1 MNNLRRDDNFGM
13 ASNDPR
19 LTREGYIIDIANR
32 FWAQTNL
39 HSLFQ
44 TNGTAPWSFKDRENI
59 PDAVKQFYKGID
71 RKTRRTSNY
80 IQPLAIIDV
89 KKELDKYKIDGAIA
103 GQFARCLASRVPETL
118 NSLSDETVSRFMK
131 VLPGNKRDLSVIYI
145 LPTNG
150 EEKTSRWGDI
160 YFIANEYIITDKNL
174 NPIDPNKF
182 MSVMKKI
189 IVDK

>member
-1 MNNLRRDDNFGM
+1 MNNLRRDDWFGM
-13 ASNDPR
+13 ANNDPR

-32 FWAQTNL
+32 FWAQCSL
-39 HSLFQ
+39 YSLFQ
-44 TNGTAPWSFKDRENI
+44 ISGPLTFKDKENI

-71 RKTRRTSNY
+71 RKTKRTRNY
-80 IQPLAIIDV
+80 LQPLPILDV
-89 KKELDKYKIDGAIA
+89 KKDLDKYKIDGVIA

-118 NSLSDETVSRFMK
+118 NSLSDETVSRFME
-131 VLPGNKRDLSVIYI
+131 VLPGNKRDLSVIFI

-150 EEKTSRWGDI
+150 EEKTSRWGDV

>member
-13 ASNDPR
+13 VSDHPR
-19 LTREGYIIDIANR
+19 LTREVYIIDIANR

-44 TNGTAPWSFKDRENI
+44 TNGTAPWPFKDRENI
-59 PDAVKQFYKGID
+59 PDVVKQFYKGID
-71 RKTRRTSNY
+71 RKTRRSNLY
-80 IQPLAIIDV
+80 VQPLSIIDV
-89 KKELDKYKIDGAIA
+89 KKELDKYKIDGVIA
-103 GQFARCLASRVPETL
+103 RQFARCLASRVPETL
-118 NSLSDETVSRFMK
+118 NSLSDETVSRFME

-145 LPTNG
+145 LPTDG

-160 YFIANEYIITDKNL
+160 YFIANEYIITDKHL

>member
-1 MNNLRRDDNFGM
+1 MNNLRRDDTFGM
-13 ASNDPR
+13 PSDNPR
-19 LTREGYIIDIANR
+19 LTREGYVIDIVNR
-32 FWAQTNL
+32 FWTQTDMC
-39 HSLFQ
+39 SLFQ
-44 TNGTAPWSFKDRENI
+44 TSGITVWPFKDRENI
-59 PDAVKQFYKGID
+59 PDVVKQFYNGID
-71 RKTRRTSNY
+71 KKTKRIRNY

-89 KKELDKYKIDGAIA
+89 KKDLNKYKIDGVVA

-118 NSLSDETVSRFMK
+118 NSLSDETVSRFME
-131 VLPGNKRDLSVIYI
+131 VLPGNKRDLSVIFI

-150 EEKTSRWGDI
+150 EEKTSRWGDV
-160 YFIANEYIITDKNL
+160 YFIANEYIITDKCL

>member
-13 ASNDPR
+13 ANNDPR
-19 LTREGYIIDIANR
+19 LTREGYVIDIANR
-32 FWAQTNL
+32 LWAQTNL
-39 HSLFQ
+39 CSLFQ
-44 TNGTAPWSFKDRENI
+44 ASGSAPWPFKDRENI

-71 RKTRRTSNY
+71 KKSKRSSNY
-80 IQPLAIIDV
+80 VQPLYIIDV
-89 KKELDKYKIDGAIA
+89 KKDLDKYKTDGVVA
-103 GQFARCLASRVPETL
+103 GQFARCLASRVPKTL
-118 NSLSDETVSRFMK
+118 NSLSDETASRFME

-145 LPTNG
+145 LPTDG
-150 EEKTSRWGDI
+150 EEKRSRWNDI
-160 YFIANEYIITDKNL
+160 YFVANEYIITDKCL

>member
-1 MNNLRRDDNFGM
+1 MKNLRRDDNFGM

-19 LTREGYIIDIANR
+19 LTREGYIIDIVNR
-32 FWAQTNL
+32 FWAQVNMC
-39 HSLFQ
+39 SLFQ
-44 TNGTAPWSFKDRENI
+44 TSGITPWSFKDRENI
-59 PDAVKQFYKGID
+59 PDAVKQFYNGID
-71 RKTRRTSNY
+71 RKTRRSSNY
-80 IQPLAIIDV
+80 VQPLYIIDV
-89 KKELDKYKIDGAIA
+89 KKDLNRHKINGVIA

-118 NSLSDETVSRFMK
+118 NSLSDETVSRFME

-150 EEKTSRWGDI
+150 KEKTSRWGDI

-174 NPIDPNKF
+174 NPIDPVKF
-182 MSVMKKI
+182 MSVMEKI